1 MDLYG
6 ENQLHKAF
14 DLRILRQVFLIVLFL
29 IFIAD
34 FLKWHRIYAFCD
46 IRVDIQ

>member
-14 DLRILRQVFLIVLFL
+14 DLRILRKGFLTVLFL
-29 IFIAD
+29 IYIAD
-34 FLKWHRIYAFCD
+34 SSESHRAYVPCD
-46 IRVDIQ
+46 IRVDIL

>member
-6 ENQLHKAF
+6 ENQLHKVFA
-14 DLRILRQVFLIVLFL
+14 LRILRKEFLAGLFL
-29 IFIAD
+29 PYIAD